1 MIKVLDVLMKFF
13 FVHSRFSFG
22 YIESLD
28 ISLDIRRN
36 RRIVK
41 YSDYRDF
48 HTGKS
53 LSKFVVSSIFLIRL
67 EIVNYCRLI

>member
-1 MIKVLDVLMKFF
+1 MIKVLDVLVKFF
-13 FVHSRFSFG
+13 LVYSRFSFG

-41 YSDYRDF
+41 YSAYRDF
-48 HTGKS
+48 HTGK
-53 LSKFVVSSIFLIRL
+53 
-67 EIVNYCRLI
+67 IVEQVRCFFNLLDTS